1 MVVSGSDGHATFATK
16 SLNVEPWL
24 AAWEIIVVL
33 SGKVEVKNSNDDCY
47 EAICR
52 MYWTGYYGF

>member
-1 MVVSGSDGHATFATK
+1 VAVTSTLHYAKK
-16 SLNVEPWL
+16 SLCGESWL

-33 SGKVEVKNSNDDCY
+33 SGKVEVKNSNNDCY

>member
-1 MVVSGSDGHATFATK
+1 MSTLHFAKK
-16 SLNVEPWL
+16 SLYIESWL
-24 AAWEIIVVL
+24 TAWEIIVVL
-33 SGKVEVKNSNDDCY
+33 GGKVEVKNSNSDCY

>member
-1 MVVSGSDGHATFATK
+1 MVVSGSDGHTTFATK

-33 SGKVEVKNSNDDCY
+33 SGKVEVKNSND

>member
-1 MVVSGSDGHATFATK
+1 MAVTSTLHYAKK
-16 SLNVEPWL
+16 SLCGESWL

-33 SGKVEVKNSNDDCY
+33 SGKVEVKNSNNDCY
-47 EAICR
+47 EAIRR

>member
-1 MVVSGSDGHATFATK
+1 MAVRSTLHFAKK
-16 SLNVEPWL
+16 SLYIESWL
-24 AAWEIIVVL
+24 TAWEIIVVL
-33 SGKVEVKNSNDDCY
+33 SGKVEVKNSNSDCY